1 MRTSISCLSTALVLA
16 CPLAVGCYGPAD
28 AGNDHD
34 AGASTGEAQE
44 SEGSDDASSTTPEPG
59 DDDGNEDSSDDGA
72 DAGEDPDTTAGDT
85 GEVVDTTPPTLVSSV
100 PADGDVGI
108 YADTQIRLVF
118 SEPMDKA
125 SVQVAYQ
132 SADLPEFFVTM
143 AWNDDGDELVITP
156 AGLLEY
162 GAASSPAEV
171 IPRVYTLTITTAA
184 TDVAGNELE
193 QDATVAFTT
202 LKAIVHD
209 LPIVAALTGAVRQ
222 DGDAY
227 PGFIMAGDAALPA
240 NARWKGFVSFGLDD
254 LPDDIAMFVA
264 AELAYEQLDVI
275 GSPYD
280 DLGSL
285 EIHDV
290 VFGATDLTAF
300 EAASTGP
307 VGISDEVG
315 LGQDTFDVTPALQA
329 DLAAGA
335 DLTQFRF
342 EFPVASDFD
351 DAYDYALFSATD
363 PGPVLRVG
371 YLIP

>member
-1 MRTSISCLSTALVLA
+1 MRTPISCLSTALVLA
-16 CPLAVGCYGPAD
+16 CPLAVGCYGPETD
-28 AGNDHD
+28 VELDD
-34 AGASTGEAQE
+34 DASTGEAEE
-44 SEGSDDASSTTPEPG
+44 SEGGDPTTAPTPEPG
-59 DDDGNEDSSDDGA
+59 DDDGDQGSSDDG
-72 DAGEDPDTTAGDT
+72 DDGGDDPDTTGGDT

-100 PADGDVGI
+100 PADGAVGI

-132 SADLPEFFVTM
+132 SADLPEYFVTM

-193 QDATVAFTT
+193 ADTSVAFTT
-202 LKAIVHD
+202 LNAIFHE
-209 LPIVAALTGAVRQ
+209 LPIVAGLTGAVRQ
-222 DGDAY
+222 DGDTY
-227 PGFIMAGDAALPA
+227 PGFLMAGDAGAPA
-240 NARWKGFVSFGLDD
+240 NAQWKGFATFSLDD
-254 LPDDIAMFVA
+254 LPDDIAMVIDA
-264 AELAYEQLDVI
+264 DLVYEQIDVS
-275 GSPYD
+275 GTPYG

-290 VFGATDLTAF
+290 VFAATDLTAF
-300 EAASTGP
+300 DAASTGA
-307 VGISDEVG
+307 VGTSDQVG
-315 LGQDTFDVTPALQA
+315 LGQDTFDVIPALQA

-335 DLTQFRF
+335 DVTQFRF

-351 DAYDYALFSATD
+351 GEYDYALFSATD
-363 PGPVLRVG
+363 PAPVLRVG